1 MPDMA
6 PRLPPADTETQRAD
20 IRRHEEA
27 CVAAVLN
34 EYRGREGTRIARR
47 IEDVRLE
54 GEFPYTRL
62 VVVVNFN
69 EKTEWELWDDELGPL
84 HDDPEAVAMFITMWI
99 DESW

>member
-1 MPDMA
+1 MA
-6 PRLPPADTETQRAD
+6 SELPPSETEEQRAE

-27 CVAAVLN
+27 CVAAVRE
-34 EYRGREGTRIARR
+34 EYRSREGTSIARR

-54 GEFPYTRL
+54 GEFPQTRL

-69 EKTEWELWDDELGPL
+69 EKTEWQLWDEELGEL
-84 HDDPEAVAMFITMWI
+84 YDDPGSVAMFITMWI